1 MRPSNNPL
9 LRAPK
14 NSTQFIIDDHEN
26 SQHFMSFQRDED
38 QEGVELSEEEIN
50 RLNSVEERE
59 AEKRV
64 SASSGKVAGDFWID
78 PFRNAYSE
86 KDFDTVYENAHQ
98 EQVYSWER
106 TKIMEEIAV
115 LELKQKR
122 LITMLSQID
131 PVIYLQKLQQ
141 ELSALQVPETDH
153 FDQIELS

>member
-1 MRPSNNPL
+1 MEGSPGALPRKKVYLRPSNNPL

-98 EQVYSWER
+98 EQV
-106 TKIMEEIAV
+106 K
-115 LELKQKR
+115 
-122 LITMLSQID
+122 
-131 PVIYLQKLQQ
+131 
-141 ELSALQVPETDH
+141 
-153 FDQIELS
+153 

>member
-26 SQHFMSFQRDED
+26 SQHFLSFQRGED
-38 QEGVELSEEEIN
+38 QEELSEDEMN

-59 AEKRV
+59 TEKRV
-64 SASSGKVAGDFWID
+64 VGGKDAGDFWID

-98 EQVYSWER
+98 EQVKSS
-106 TKIMEEIAV
+106 IV
-115 LELKQKR
+115 SCQ
-122 LITMLSQID
+122 
-131 PVIYLQKLQQ
+131 
-141 ELSALQVPETDH
+141 TDA
-153 FDQIELS
+153 